1 MERSPAMGAWE
12 MLGTPFI
19 PVPGV
24 TPVVRLRPFSGCPRL
39 EFVVLGLLGLM
50 LGACRAERLRAP
62 PPAEHSAA
70 LRYHVTY
77 VREPE
82 HALDVELV
90 RTREEAPKD
99 FLFTQPGGVSGVHAF
114 TGEGAAHD
122 VPVAKEGR
130 VLVPPGTR
138 FLRYRYPLDARIRE
152 KGPSLFAGMGEGDA
166 RHVAGR
172 AWLLRPRTVTPS
184 LRAELRVEG
193 VEALLPWEPDA
204 GGVYRLRGED
214 LVDSGFHGFG
224 GRRCTVRPRGA
235 VVEVSLLGRPSRVDD
250 VTLCAW
256 VRQAT
261 EEVLTVR
268 RTFPYPRVIVHLLSV
283 PGRAEPSSFGMV
295 LWSSPPSISLLV
307 GQEASPASFSRDW
320 VAVHEFLHLTHPT
333 FVPRVA
339 WLSEGLAT
347 YYTEVARA
355 RSGRQTPERA
365 WTELLAGFSRARAD
379 VGTRTM
385 EDVVTRGDS
394 SLGTYWTGALFAL
407 HLDVELRR
415 ATGNQHGLDAV
426 LERLAESGSTATF
439 DGFGAAVDVIA
450 GRPLF
455 HALLSR
461 HLSRPAFAEREAL
474 LEALGVVPGTE
485 SVELG
490 PARDSPLREALGL

>member
-1 MERSPAMGAWE
+1 VAVLRPSRGSPH
-12 MLGTPFI
+12 
-19 PVPGV
+19 
-24 TPVVRLRPFSGCPRL
+24 RLR
-39 EFVVLGLLGLM
+39 VWWVLGLTLW
-50 LGACRAERLRAP
+50 ACHPRPRPSRSAEEP
-62 PPAEHSAA
+62 AA

-82 HALDVELV
+82 HALEVELV
-90 RTREEAPKD
+90 RVREEAPED
-99 FLFTQPGGVSGVHAF
+99 FLFTQPGGVSRVRAFAPEGSVH
-114 TGEGAAHD
+114 ELS
-122 VPVAKEGR
+122 VAEDGR
-130 VLVPPGTR
+130 VLVPRGTR
-138 FLRYRYPLDARIRE
+138 SLRYRYPLDARLRE
-152 KGPSLFAGMGEGDA
+152 KGPSLFSGMGEGEA

-184 LRAELRVEG
+184 LRVELRVEG

-224 GRRCTVRPRGA
+224 GRRCTVSLPGA
-235 VVEVSLLGRPSRVDD
+235 VVEVALLGRMSRVDD
-250 VTLCAW
+250 ATLCAW
-256 VRQAT
+256 VRQAA

-268 RTFPYPRVIVHLLSV
+268 RVFPYPRITVRLIPV

-307 GQEASPASFSRDW
+307 GQEAEPSSFTRDW
-320 VAVHEFLHLTHPT
+320 VAVHELLHLTHPPLL
-333 FVPRVA
+333 PRVA

-347 YYTEVARA
+347 YYTELARA
-355 RSGRQTPERA
+355 RSGRQTPEQA
-365 WTELLAGFSRARAD
+365 WAELVGGFSRARAA

-394 SLGTYWTGALFAL
+394 FLGTYWTGALFAL

-415 ATGNQHGLDAV
+415 ATGNRHGLEAV
-426 LERLAESGSTATF
+426 LERLSESGPTATF
-439 DGFGAAVDVIA
+439 AAFGAGVDAVA

-461 HLSRPAFAEREAL
+461 HLPRPAFAEQEAL
-474 LEALGVVPGTE
+474 LEALGVASGPRGVM
-485 SVELG
+485 LG
-490 PARDSPLREALGL
+490 PARDSPLREAISNPTR